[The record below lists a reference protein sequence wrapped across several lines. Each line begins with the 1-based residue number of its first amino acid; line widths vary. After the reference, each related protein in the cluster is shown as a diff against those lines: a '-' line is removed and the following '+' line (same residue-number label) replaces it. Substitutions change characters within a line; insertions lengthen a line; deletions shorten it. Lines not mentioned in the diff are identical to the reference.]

1 MSSSLNELIKKYL
14 NDLDEKEKIEFL
26 ETVDGKNKRKSN
38 LDIKDIFSSHKEFLD
53 KINYKRVC
61 PISEN
66 KRELS
71 YFLYDIP
78 YLSNPKEQIA
88 FYNLI
93 KDYYDKDKYAF
104 IKIFKDL
111 NKILVVKESYS
122 KYFFSELDAASV
134 LSQFDTY
141 KVKQKNIVN
150 QSKNMKII
158 GMIDYQ
164 IFPDKSY
171 EILNFNFQND
181 KKELQVDTDNNSK
194 IKIEKN
200 IASLGKKEFDFND
213 DGPNFYLYK
222 NGKQS
227 RFFVDMTFKTY
238 SFKDSFKKIIDE
250 ELNLKNSI
258 MF

>member
-141 KVKQKNIVN
+141 KVKQEHCKSIEKYENYRN
-150 QSKNMKII
+150 DP
-158 GMIDYQ
+158 DYQ

-181 KKELQVDTDNNSK
+181 KGN
-194 IKIEKN
+194 
-200 IASLGKKEFDFND
+200 
-213 DGPNFYLYK
+213 YK
-222 NGKQS
+222 LIQIIIQKL
-227 RFFVDMTFKTY
+227 KL
-238 SFKDSFKKIIDE
+238 KKKI
-250 ELNLKNSI
+250 
-258 MF
+258 